1 MAPPGRPNMTS
12 VPSISRLLMR
22 AWAPVSFMV
31 TSSIGPPEAN
41 MKNPSQS
48 EGRNSARRVRAA
60 VRYITTMRVENR
72 DIKRTLSQHSC
83 HRHSFHEAQL
93 RRRCKANGL
102 PERLGR
108 ELASL
113 DDEMEATGAM
123 RSQPR
128 FGVGDERGRDALA
141 TVRRGYCK
149 SVHRRAPTVPR
160 GDDGAD
166 KRAIVEGDEQRV
178 GRVG

>member
-41 MKNPSQS
+41 MKN
-48 EGRNSARRVRAA
+48 
-60 VRYITTMRVENR
+60 
-72 DIKRTLSQHSC
+72 
-83 HRHSFHEAQL
+83 
-93 RRRCKANGL
+93 
-102 PERLGR
+102 
-108 ELASL
+108 
-113 DDEMEATGAM
+113 

-178 GRVG
+178 GRVGKEPLERCHVIGGRRNRRRLFPE